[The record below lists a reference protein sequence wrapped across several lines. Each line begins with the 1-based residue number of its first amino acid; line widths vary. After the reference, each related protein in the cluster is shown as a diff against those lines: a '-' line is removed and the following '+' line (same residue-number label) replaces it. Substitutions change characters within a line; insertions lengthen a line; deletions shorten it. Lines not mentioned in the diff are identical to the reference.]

1 MQTIDTRPISGQVNN
16 TRPRV
21 CILARKK
28 LQHNTRVARQARILE
43 AAGFDVV
50 VVSLAKPFESLM
62 ARSPKTSY
70 IAIEARPLFMR
81 LMKSGWLKAFPAKPC
96 APEGES
102 GDTPSKTPRHD
113 ILAPVRSVLGLLLV
127 GFLRLAGISP
137 EGEAPTTETVRKIGL
152 GVCLDRVYNAALYF
166 LVTRGFAKW
175 ASLAVKDMR
184 VDVVQ
189 AHDIDSLLAADRLA
203 RQRAVPMVYDAV
215 EMPDDRSGQPM
226 RWTPDW
232 LLARETRMSERIISR
247 AASVMT
253 ISNGLADW
261 MADRYGIAR
270 PQLVRNCRYFTDFEP
285 NDQIRRDIGLPEEA
299 RLILYLNSLYAGQGL
314 EQLLES
320 MVYMSPAA
328 HVATLGP
335 VTQKNFDAQLRKL
348 AEELGVSGRFHILPI
363 KPPDEMLSYASG
375 ADFGVVPRQ
384 NTSFNNYI
392 SLPNRLFELVMARL
406 PLAVSSLPDMRSFVA
421 EYGIGVSF
429 DETQPKSIAK
439 AINELLQPDVL
450 ARYRVAVGEAASQL
464 SWDREGEK
472 YVTLVRQAL
481 SR

>member
-1 MQTIDTRPISGQVNN
+1 MNSTP
-16 TRPRV
+16 PRV

-50 VVSLAKPFESLM
+50 VVSLAKPLESLM

-70 IAIEARPLFMR
+70 IAVEARPLFIR
-81 LMKSGWLKAFPAKPC
+81 LIKLGWLKAFPA
-96 APEGES
+96 
-102 GDTPSKTPRHD
+102 TPRAAGEGTGDMPSSTPGHVVP
-113 ILAPVRSVLGLLLV
+113 APVRTMLALLLV

-137 EGEAPTTETVRKIGL
+137 DGQAPTTEMVRKIGL
-152 GVCLDRVYNAALYF
+152 GVCLDRIYNAALEF
-166 LVTRGFAKW
+166 LMTRGFAKW
-175 ASLAVKDMR
+175 ACLAVEDMR

-189 AHDIDSLLAADRLA
+189 AHDIYSLLAADRLA
-203 RQRAVPMVYDAV
+203 RKRAVPMVYDAV
-215 EMPDDRSGQPM
+215 EMPDDRSGQSM
-226 RWTPDW
+226 RWTPGW
-232 LLARETRMSERIISR
+232 LLARETRISERIISR
-247 AASVMT
+247 AAGVMT
-253 ISNGLADW
+253 VSNGLADW

-270 PQLVRNCRYFTDFEP
+270 PHLVRNCRYFADIEP
-285 NDQIRRDIGLPEEA
+285 NDQIRRDLGLPEEA

-335 VTQKNFDAQLRKL
+335 VTQKNFDSYLRAK
-348 AEELGVSGRFHILPI
+348 AEELGVSERFHILPV

-429 DETQPKSIAK
+429 DETRPKNIAK
-439 AINELLQPDVL
+439 VINELLKPDAL
-450 ARYRVAVGEAASQL
+450 ARYRVAVGEAARRL
-464 SWDREGEK
+464 SWEREGEK
-472 YVTLVRQAL
+472 YVALVREAL
-481 SR
+481 STAS